1 MSSLKSAFFTVYL
14 GYVFRYACLIVLIP
28 FYARVL
34 GPSEYGQVLVASA
47 LGNFVWAIQ
56 NWGFAVVGA
65 RNVAASQDAGL
76 RQLEFSRHISARLL
90 LLPLSLGTG
99 LVGTLWSP
107 VLREDPWL
115 GAMATMWGILSGCNL
130 GWYFQGIQD
139 YRASVTAEIINFGM
153 TLLLVL
159 VLVGIW
165 PDARMAITGF
175 LLANVV
181 ATLYAYGKAR
191 ETARLVLS
199 SVADATALLKESFA
213 LFINA
218 SANALISNGGT
229 YVLGLM
235 STPAQAAFYGTAER
249 MVTTVLGLLVPAGQ
263 VLLPKFSRMSG
274 QTGQAD
280 ALKRQQRQAIMWVT
294 FAGVAAMLGALI
306 LGPWVLPWVLGANF
320 SHSVD
325 VLLRF
330 SPLFVLFALSN
341 SIAVY
346 VLLPM
351 RLDRWVS
358 AVGVVGALLNI
369 GLMFLLARDHGAN
382 GIALGRVGVE
392 LLVVLMLVL
401 ILRQHTRRA

>member
-65 RNVAASQDAGL
+65 RNVAASQDASL
-76 RQLEFSRHISARLL
+76 RQHEFSRHLSARML

-107 VLREDPWL
+107 VLRQDMWL
-115 GAMATMWGILSGCNL
+115 GAMATTWGILSGCNL

-139 YRASVTAEIINFGM
+139 YRSSVTAEIINFGM

-165 PDARMAITGF
+165 PDARMAIAGF

-191 ETARLVLS
+191 ETARLALS
-199 SVADATALLKESFA
+199 SVAEAISLLKESFA

-263 VLLPKFSRMSG
+263 VLLPKFSSMSG

-280 ALKRQQRQAIMWVT
+280 ALKRQQRQAIVWVT
-294 FAGVAAMLGALI
+294 LAGVAAMLGALV
-306 LGPWVLPWVLGANF
+306 LGPWVLPWVLGPSF
-320 SHSVD
+320 SQSVD

-358 AVGVVGALLNI
+358 SVGVAGALLNI

-401 ILRQHTRRA
+401 ILRRHTRQA